1 MQPIDTTRTASPA
14 LRILHLLVR
23 FTFALVITFLL
34 ILALCVLSTELR
46 EILVATLGVGDPAK
60 ANTRILVAVIL
71 GLMVLVGVLSWLA
84 RRLPWLALFGIGLVI
99 AAVLG
104 YLVKDD
110 PVVHRLQTI
119 EEIIPLHPD
128 AEASYAVLIRYGK
141 RHPAGRDFKPL
152 RLQWRAGTEKPEEWV
167 KFVTAHR
174 SEIEA
179 EWEQLAPLRQWW
191 TELNTFERITDL
203 MTPHFD
209 GELVA
214 FQPVRAL
221 VQRGCAVATLHALDG
236 NGDAAIETV
245 LPLLEVARK
254 LQETGRSLVLQMITI
269 VVERMAMQ
277 TAGIVLERA
286 AVSPAMRARL
296 VTALSRPGGGEAGAR
311 RLVAVERV
319 LAQNTILNSGIADA
333 VGLEAEGAARLVL
346 LVLVTIDPF
355 IYNPRATVNLLGDF
369 LSEAEDLVGRRMLK
383 EYDDRSRRFQEHDAR
398 PRFKNLG
405 GRLLAVSSIPGYG
418 KVANSYWKVQ
428 DERAA
433 LLAKL
438 GASPAVAP

>member
-23 FTFALVITFLL
+23 LTFALVITFLL

-46 EILVATLGVGDPAK
+46 EILVATLGGGDPAK

-84 RRLPWLALFGIGLVI
+84 RRLPWMALFGIGLVI

-104 YLVKDD
+104 YLAKDD
-110 PVVHRLQTI
+110 AVVHRRQTI

-152 RLQWRAGTEKPEEWV
+152 RLQWRAGTDKPEEWV
-167 KFVTAHR
+167 QFVTAHR

-179 EWEQLAPLRQWW
+179 EWEQLAPVRQWW

-203 MTPHFD
+203 MPPHFD

-221 VQRGCAVATLHALDG
+221 VQRGCAVATLNALDG
-236 NGDAAIETV
+236 NGDAAMETV

-277 TAGIVLERA
+277 TVGIALERA

-296 VTALSRPGGGEAGAR
+296 VAVLSRPGGGEAGAR
-311 RLVAVERV
+311 RLVAVERI
-319 LAQNTILNSGIADA
+319 LGQSTILNSAIAD
-333 VGLEAEGAARLVL
+333 VINLEADAGAPRWL
-346 LVLVTIDPF
+346 LGAIDPF
-355 IYNPRATVNLLGDF
+355 IYNPRATANLLDGF
-369 LSEAEDLVGRRMLK
+369 LTEAEDLIGRRMLK
-383 EYDDRSRRFQEHDAR
+383 EYDERARRFEEHDAR

-405 GRLLAVSSIPGYG
+405 GRLLVASSIPGYG

-438 GASPAVAP
+438 GASPAAAP

>member
-1 MQPIDTTRTASPA
+1 MQPIDTTRTVSPA
-14 LRILHLLVR
+14 LPILHLLVR
-23 FTFALVITFLL
+23 FAFALVITFFLV
-34 ILALCVLSTELR
+34 LALCVLSTELR

-60 ANTRILVAVIL
+60 ANTRILVAVIFGQL
-71 GLMVLVGVLSWLA
+71 ILAGMLVWLT
-84 RRLPWLALFGIGLVI
+84 RRLLWRTLLGISLVI

-104 YLVKDD
+104 HLVKDD
-110 PVVHRLQTI
+110 PVAHRLQAI
-119 EEIIPLHPD
+119 EEVIPLHPD

-152 RLQWRAGTEKPEEWV
+152 RLHWRAGPDKPEEWV

-179 EWEQLAPLRQWW
+179 EWEQLTPLRQWW

-203 MTPHFD
+203 MPPRLD
-209 GELVA
+209 AEILA

-221 VQRGCAVATLHALDG
+221 VQRGCAVATLQALDG
-236 NGDAAIETV
+236 NGDAAMETV

-254 LQETGRSLVLQMITI
+254 LQETGRSLVMQMIAI

-277 TAGIVLERA
+277 TATLTLDRAPVSPTMQARLA
-286 AVSPAMRARL
+286 AV
-296 VTALSRPGGGEAGAR
+296 LSRPGGGEAGAR

-333 VGLEAEGAARLVL
+333 VDLEAEGPVRWVL
-346 LVLVTIDPF
+346 ATIDPF
-355 IYNPRATVNLLGDF
+355 IYNPRATANLLGDF
-369 LSEAEDLVGRRMLK
+369 LTEAEDLIGRRMLM
-383 EYDDRSRRFQEHDAR
+383 EYDERARRYVEHDAR

-405 GRLLAVSSIPGYG
+405 GRLLAVSSVPAYN

-428 DERAA
+428 DERVA